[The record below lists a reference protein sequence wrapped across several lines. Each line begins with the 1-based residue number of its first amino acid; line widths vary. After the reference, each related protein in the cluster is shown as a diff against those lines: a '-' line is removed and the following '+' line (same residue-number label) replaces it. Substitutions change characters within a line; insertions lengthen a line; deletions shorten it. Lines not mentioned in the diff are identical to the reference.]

1 MSHFYSKTSTPIL
14 LKLFYKQFHALNEV
28 FKKVLWNSIHK
39 QKSYGKKSEILLLCF
54 CPFKNV
60 RMYVPQ

>member
-1 MSHFYSKTSTPIL
+1 MSHFFSKTGTTIL
-14 LKLFYKQFHALNEV
+14 FKLFHKLFYASNEV
-28 FKKVLWNSIHK
+28 FKKVFWNSIHK